1 MQQTGSENEP
11 YTESLDLGRLVLD
24 DEIASNGETWFLARV
39 FRLAQRAGVR
49 GVVSFSDPVPRARAD
64 GTSLTPGHVGTIY
77 QAGGAVYTGR
87 GTRRS
92 LVMLPDG
99 CVLSARATQI
109 SCGAGIE
116 RHSIHAGN
124 AQTGQGHGRPRHWGT
139 RRTTSGPA
147 RTPVT
152 DRALRG

>member
-1 MQQTGSENEP
+1 MAAWLAGRVTGIGSVLA
-11 YTESLDLGRLVLD
+11 TDLDVSGLTGLHSANITVTRHDLEREEVPAGGFDLIHARLVL
-24 DEIASNGETWFLARV
+24 EHLRGPAAAVS
-39 FRLAQRAGVR
+39 RLTSALR
-49 GVVSFSDPVPRARAD
+49 GGGWLLLEDAD
-64 GTSLTPGHVGTIY
+64 GLLFDAEP
-77 QAGGAVYTGR
+77 AA
-87 GTRRS
+87 
-92 LVMLPDG
+92 
-99 CVLSARATQI
+99 I